1 MGGSTIDLVALLVGG
16 TSFLLGG
23 ASKTGSPAAGAQVGN
38 SNTVALISSSFYFFL
53 VLRLP
58 GLDLLEGQSRPITWQ
73 QLQVVDRDNP
83 QDVVLVAVDGP
94 LHGRLTVR
102 G

>member
-1 MGGSTIDLVALLVGG
+1 MGGVSKRVCRATTGWVE
-16 TSFLLGG
+16 LLGG
-23 ASKTGSPAAGAQVGN
+23 GANTAAL
-38 SNTVALISSSFYFFL
+38 SY
-53 VLRLP
+53 VLLSRP
-58 GLDLLEGQSRPITWQ
+58 GLDLLKGQSRPISWQ

-102 G
+102 GKPRPLLLIVQR

>member
-1 MGGSTIDLVALLVGG
+1 MCEHFSTL
-16 TSFLLGG
+16 TS
-23 ASKTGSPAAGAQVGN
+23 
-38 SNTVALISSSFYFFL
+38 SNFVLILS
-53 VLRLP
+53 LP
-58 GLDLLEGQSRPITWQ
+58 GLDLLEGQSRPISWQ

-102 G
+102 GKPRPLLLIDPLLLIGHR

>member
-1 MGGSTIDLVALLVGG
+1 MELLVGG
-16 TSFLLGG
+16 AGRLVGEANKRVGRATREWVGG
-23 ASKTGSPAAGAQVGN
+23 AMSGWSQHCSTL
-38 SNTVALISSSFYFFL
+38 TSSSFFFFL
-53 VLRLP
+53 FLSLT
-58 GLDLLEGQSRPITWQ
+58 GLDLLEGQSRPISWQ